1 MPATLSNQVTKD
13 LLCGAPEIANE
24 SRYGSTNQIKAKR
37 ITTFWINRAERYI
50 DTLTPNQPV
59 KDAGQDRWTITKID
73 ADGTI
78 GWVLTADLKP
88 VDATVRPK
96 LDELFFVQDCIV
108 VERSMN
114 DGPGPAPWFVAA
126 DFLIARAI
134 IETNLTN
141 AMPKT
146 AGSDAVG
153 PCKPITEIE
162 GVRRWGIARDPFP
175 AVRS

>member
-1 MPATLSNQVTKD
+1 MKF
-13 LLCGAPEIANE
+13 
-24 SRYGSTNQIKAKR
+24 KAKR
-37 ITTFWINRAERYI
+37 ITDVLDNPGGAVI
-50 DTLTPNQPV
+50 DTLTPTQVV
-59 KDAGQDRWTITKID
+59 KDAGQIDGQFTKID

-114 DGPGPAPWFVAA
+114 NRPQTAPWFVAA

-141 AMPKT
+141 ALPKT
-146 AGSDAVG
+146 AGSDAAG
-153 PCKPITEIE
+153 PLQVSSEEWKSFLANGETLATPSC
-162 GVRRWGIARDPFP
+162 
-175 AVRS
+175 RSILTTSIIG